1 MVLPSCCKQRIGAFC
16 HQNCRFLATYIP
28 AHPAKPVPMVHAS
41 AYVPPRSGRVVKTG
55 GYPGVNLP
63 RRIPWPVRRP
73 SLCLRLWNP
82 IAVRSRP
89 KLTHRNVHE
98 RTQTRAMTRGD
109 RGVQSIGVAKHSPCI
124 RCAFP
129 PAKLRIRHAF
139 ASVMQRKDLAFA
151 MHSPSR
157 CSAGTMGTVQCRGAG
172 TIPLLQAWPW
182 LG

>member
-28 AHPAKPVPMVHAS
+28 AHPASIPAHPAKSVPMVHAS
-41 AYVPPRSGRVVKTG
+41 AYVPPRFGRVVKTG

-63 RRIPWPVRRP
+63 GESLGLFVRL

-109 RGVQSIGVAKHSPCI
+109 RRVQSTGVAWQSLCIRPGCSAQHSQRPATHSPCI
-124 RCAFP
+124 R
-129 PAKLRIRHAF
+129 L
-139 ASVMQRKDLAFA
+139 
-151 MHSPSR
+151 
-157 CSAGTMGTVQCRGAG
+157 AGTK
-172 TIPLLQAWPW
+172 L
-182 LG
+182 